1 MIKPNKNIQSHKF
14 INKLTN
20 DIELLER
27 LISKNILEKKQ
38 RIGAEQEFC
47 LVDDN
52 LRPNPINDKIVE
64 KLSDEGFVTEI
75 AKFNMELNI
84 DPIELNSNSFKKLEK
99 VLLDKML
106 IARSVSKNFDS
117 ELILT
122 GILPTVRKFDLRYQ
136 IILSIFKKIFFINYI
151 WIRY

>member
-1 MIKPNKNIQSHKF
+1 MIKSNKNIQSHKF

-20 DIELLER
+20 DIELLEK

-84 DPIELNSNSFKKLEK
+84 DPIELSSNSFKKLEK

-106 IARSVSKNFDS
+106 IARDVSKNFDS

-122 GILPTVRKFDLRYQ
+122 GILPTVRKFDLRYEN
-136 IILSIFKKIFFINYI
+136 ITNNRRYFKPY
-151 WIRY
+151 